1 MTKSGI
7 SLENVKINNKAAI
20 LEILNKKGEMPRKDI
35 AAELKLTPAAVTL
48 LCTEL
53 LEDGILLEKGEMQ
66 EEKRAGRRKVLID
79 INYDYKYIVA
89 VNIETMNTYVTITNL
104 KGHRISQRSLNTDSA
119 MEPEEFLRRI
129 ASECKALLWE
139 CEKNSSQVLGMGIC
153 LPGIVNRK
161 EGISEDTYSIWR
173 RAVPVKKIMETYMN
187 CPVIVENNIKAF
199 AEGELLYGMG
209 KTEENLL
216 FLKWGPGVGSAMV
229 IGNQVYEGAGRKAA
243 EIGHYILE
251 SGQKKCLCGRT
262 GCLETEVSITA
273 VTEKLKAVYSKEST
287 PELYRATHGD
297 IQALTGEFVYEMV
310 ENTSKEYSIRNTDAA
325 ARVFDECIAAMARV
339 FVNVLTVMAPDR
351 AILFGCMLEND
362 KIRKRF
368 LEICRFY
375 DKRYDEN
382 YMAKSVLSKQI
393 TYIGAAT
400 LVAREYFFNFGY
412 SD

>member
-1 MTKSGI
+1 
-7 SLENVKINNKAAI
+7 
-20 LEILNKKGEMPRKDI
+20 MPRKDI

-173 RAVPVKKIMETYMN
+173 RAVPVKKSWKHI
-187 CPVIVENNIKAF
+187 
-199 AEGELLYGMG
+199 
-209 KTEENLL
+209 
-216 FLKWGPGVGSAMV
+216 
-229 IGNQVYEGAGRKAA
+229 
-243 EIGHYILE
+243 
-251 SGQKKCLCGRT
+251 
-262 GCLETEVSITA
+262 
-273 VTEKLKAVYSKEST
+273 
-287 PELYRATHGD
+287 
-297 IQALTGEFVYEMV
+297 
-310 ENTSKEYSIRNTDAA
+310 
-325 ARVFDECIAAMARV
+325 
-339 FVNVLTVMAPDR
+339 
-351 AILFGCMLEND
+351 
-362 KIRKRF
+362 
-368 LEICRFY
+368 
-375 DKRYDEN
+375 
-382 YMAKSVLSKQI
+382 
-393 TYIGAAT
+393 
-400 LVAREYFFNFGY
+400 
-412 SD
+412 